1 MSLLFSSCLMKKLLT
16 VMLWPQVGNITFTY
30 DSPSSTLLP
39 FPTGFCYDLS
49 LVTSTNLPNIT
60 SPAGLPRIV
69 RWGEYREVLDGSP
82 IFVTSLNLHTGNAN
96 TRYGSAV
103 SWRAQCALAEGL
115 EYLWERSSASQSV
128 SFLWRTAYDG
138 DWLEGY
144 SGSVLCLG
152 QPQDRTC
159 SAICFQNFET
169 PLYSREYL
177 REDGR
182 GPSKDNVHSPTIK
195 GGFLLPSEILGAEIL
210 CGEAKASVAPGTFP
224 RQERSSAEVRR
235 SFSSHR

>member
-1 MSLLFSSCLMKKLLT
+1 MKKLLT
-16 VMLWPQVGNITFTY
+16 VMLSPQVGTITFTY
-30 DSPSSTLLP
+30 DSPSSTILP
-39 FPTGFCYDLS
+39 FPTGFRHDLS
-49 LVTSTNLPNIT
+49 LVTSVSLPNIT

-82 IFVTSLNLHTGNAN
+82 IFVTSLNLHTGNPNA
-96 TRYGSAV
+96 RYGSAV
-103 SWRAQCALAEGL
+103 SQRAQCALAEGS

-128 SFLWRTAYDG
+128 SFLWRTVYDG
-138 DWLEGY
+138 DHLKGY

-169 PLYSREYL
+169 PLYSREFL

-182 GPSKDNVHSPTIK
+182 APPNDNIHSPTFK
-195 GGFLLPSEILGAEIL
+195 GGFLLPSEIRGAEIL
-210 CGEAKASVAPGTFP
+210 CGEAEVSVAPGTFP
-224 RQERSSAEVRR
+224 RQERSSTEVRR